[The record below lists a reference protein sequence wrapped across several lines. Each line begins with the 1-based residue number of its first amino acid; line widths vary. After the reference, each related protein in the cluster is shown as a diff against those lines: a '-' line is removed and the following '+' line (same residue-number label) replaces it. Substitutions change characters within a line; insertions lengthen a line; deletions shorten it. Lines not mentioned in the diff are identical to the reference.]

1 MIWQRVKAVA
11 QHAHDR
17 LMRFREGARHWS
29 TRRRWFVFVALPLA
43 LCCCGSVVTVPVV
56 WFMRETVAA
65 GQGQPSPEAA
75 ANVYLTAL
83 STGNEDG
90 LLPVLVD
97 DRSEELLGQ
106 WRAYRTEMKRT
117 DPAPSKLEF
126 SFDGVSRTSE
136 GRAVIAVELYPVW
149 WSHGGRAGT
158 SLNGSRHQWQVTVR
172 EDDGWRV
179 ESVVP
184 HAWCGG
190 YVRAD
195 ACN

>member
-1 MIWQRVKAVA
+1 
-11 QHAHDR
+11 
-17 LMRFREGARHWS
+17 
-29 TRRRWFVFVALPLA
+29 
-43 LCCCGSVVTVPVV
+43 
-56 WFMRETVAA
+56 MRETVAA